1 MDRRR
6 FLAATGAAAL
16 SSTTVQPTVSFAQEK
31 FPARPIKIVV
41 PFAPGGTTDVFARL
55 FATHFAKALDVPVV
69 VENKGGAGG
78 LLGAGEV
85 HRATPDGH
93 TLVFQSPTSG
103 VTGPLT
109 RRTPPFDP
117 VAGFSHVAILGI
129 TPIVLAASVQSGIK
143 SLRDLVNQARSR
155 PEGLSFATGGTGGGP
170 HLSAELFRTRAG
182 GFNAVHVPYR
192 GAGPAIQDLIGGNVA
207 FMTDTFTPLL
217 PQHRDGRI
225 RIVSVFGVERASVAP
240 DIPTAKEEGF
250 DVVTRIANYLSA
262 PPGTPA
268 DRLATLASAAR
279 SAMANEEI
287 TEKLKSLAYV
297 PVTDSSP
304 EHASRFIADEVA
316 LWTPVIR
323 AAGIA
328 LD

>member
-16 SSTTVQPTVSFAQEK
+16 TSATVQPNVFAQEK

-41 PFAPGGTTDVFARL
+41 PFAPGGTTDVFARM
-55 FATHFAKALDVPVV
+55 FATHFAKALDAPVV

-117 VAGFSHVAILGI
+117 VTGFSHVAILGI
-129 TPIVLAASVQSGIK
+129 TPIVLAASIQSGIK
-143 SLRDLVNQARSR
+143 SLRELVEQARSR
-155 PEGLSFATGGTGGGP
+155 AEGLSYATGGTGGGP
-170 HLSAELFRTRAG
+170 HLSAELFRARAG
-182 GFNAVHVPYR
+182 GFNAVHIPYR

-225 RIVSVFGVERASVAP
+225 RIVSVFGAERAAVAP
-240 DIPTAKEEGF
+240 DIPTAREEGF

-268 DRLATLASAAR
+268 DRLALLAAAAR
-279 SAMANEEI
+279 TAMANEEI
-287 TEKLKSLAYV
+287 VEKLKALAYV
-297 PVTDSSP
+297 PVTDSNP
-304 EHASRFIADEVA
+304 EHASRFIADEAA
-316 LWTPVIR
+316 LWSPVIR